1 MRSRTAAIS
10 ILAFF
15 GALGALPVRSATA
28 QEMQT
33 RSRLVPSPGTATV
46 HLDAPRD
53 DQDVLREL
61 EVEVGKSVYVRTSYS
76 AKRVSV
82 GNPDIVDVV
91 ILSPREFQLVALSV
105 GATNVVVFDPR
116 NVPMVAIDVHVGAVY
131 SHIAAELR
139 RVLSTE
145 DIQLESAGHSVLIK
159 GSLPSAMA
167 VERALTVA
175 RAFFPPNEASR
186 VVSLLEV
193 GGHQQ
198 VMIEIT
204 IAEIKRTLRRA
215 LGTNFHSI
223 IGSDG
228 TVFEFFS
235 LVGSLTDISD
245 RSFTF
250 DLNNFDLLTIESV
263 IAFSDRVNLGASGFG
278 IGSGIYQLF
287 FELVEEN
294 NLGKILAEPTL
305 VARSGAT
312 ASFLVGG
319 EIPIPVAQGGAFG
332 SITVDYKSFGVGVR
346 FTPTVLAPDRIHLQV
361 SPEVSEPDFAIGTS
375 VGGVLVPGFTTRRA
389 STSVELADG
398 QSFAIAG
405 LLRDDISENVD
416 KYPILGDI
424 PVLGSLFRSSQF
436 RSEQTELVMIVTAH
450 LVKPLGPGPHPLPI
464 DHFIEPSAFEFYLLG
479 RLEALLGPASS
490 ARSSGAT
497 SGGLIGPAGHRVT
510 AWPEEELDD

>member
-1 MRSRTAAIS
+1 MRSAS
-10 ILAFF
+10 
-15 GALGALPVRSATA
+15 A

-33 RSRLVPSPGTATV
+33 RSRLVPSPGTATI

-53 DQDVLREL
+53 DRDVLREL
-61 EVEVGKSVYVRTSYS
+61 EVEVGKSVYITTSYS

-91 ILSPREFQLVALSV
+91 ILSPREFQLVASSV
-105 GATNVVVFDPR
+105 GATNVVIFDPK
-116 NVPMVAIDVHVGAVY
+116 NVPMAAIDVHVGAAY
-131 SHIAAELR
+131 SQIEAELR

-145 DIQLESAGHSVLIK
+145 EIQLESAGDSVVIK
-159 GSLPSAMA
+159 GSLSSAMA
-167 VERALTVA
+167 VERALAVA

-223 IGSDG
+223 IGDDG
-228 TVFEFFS
+228 TVFEFFN
-235 LVGSLTDISD
+235 LLGGLTSVTD
-245 RSFTF
+245 RSFAF
-250 DLNNFDLLTIESV
+250 DLNSFDLLTIESV
-263 IAFSDRVNLGASGFG
+263 IEFSDRVNLGASGFG
-278 IGSGIYQLF
+278 IGTGIYQLF

-294 NLGKILAEPTL
+294 GLGKILAEPTL
-305 VARSGAT
+305 VARSGES

-332 SITVDYKSFGVGVR
+332 SITVEYKSFGVGVQ
-346 FTPTVLAPDRIHLQV
+346 FTPTVLSPDRIHLQV
-361 SPEVSEPDFAIGTS
+361 SPEVSEPDFTIGTT
-375 VGGVLVPGFTTRRA
+375 VGGVIVPGFNTRRA
-389 STSVELADG
+389 STAVELADG

-405 LLRDDISENVD
+405 LLRDDVTEIVE
-416 KYPILGDI
+416 KYPILGDL
-424 PVLGSLFRSSQF
+424 PVLGGLFRSSQF
-436 RSEQTELVMIVTAH
+436 RMEETELVMIVTAR

-479 RLEALLGPASS
+479 RLEGRTEAGASPRSPGGS
-490 ARSSGAT
+490 A
-497 SGGLIGPAGHRVT
+497 GGLIGPAGHRVA
-510 AWPEEELDD
+510 AWAKEEEND